1 VALSALI
8 LCVAL
13 IAAGGVGGASE
24 VDEPGSSFADANGG
38 NGYLVP
44 IAPVWLGGD
53 VTVNATVPQSGKASF
68 ELDDVNLLVRYEP
81 LPRLAFF
88 SETRLENT
96 LTVSVGSGARVESS
110 DIFIERLYVDWLVSP
125 HLTVRV
131 GKFLTPFGVWNEIR
145 RAPLTWTV
153 ERPLVTEQTFPEHT
167 TGGGIFYQATLHGWS
182 IDATGY
188 APAQDELPLRSSD
201 EAGLTLVG
209 GRIAAAHEVGA
220 AYLSLGLNGAGTER
234 RGHGGLEP
242 VAGADINLNIAG
254 NDLLGE
260 FVYARSPE
268 RFVDDE
274 WGLYLQDAVPLRNDL
289 YGIVRYE
296 HFRSFRDG
304 QIEVGLIGLTWRP
317 YAHLIIKAD
326 YQLTNKPSDDVP
338 RGLLASLSILF

>member
-1 VALSALI
+1 M
-8 LCVAL
+8 L
-13 IAAGGVGGASE
+13 IATTGVGSASE
-24 VDEPGSSFADANGG
+24 WDEPRSNFADENGG

-44 IAPVWLGGD
+44 VAPIWLGGD
-53 VTVNATVPQSGKASF
+53 VTVNATVPESGKASL

-96 LTVSVGSGARVESS
+96 LTVSVRGGARVESA
-110 DIFIERLYVDWLVSP
+110 DVFVERLYADWLAGP

-153 ERPLVTEQTFPEHT
+153 ERPLVTERIFPEHT
-167 TGGGIFYQATLHGWS
+167 TGVGVFYQATLHGWS

-201 EAGLTLVG
+201 EAGLTLAG
-209 GRIAAAHEVGA
+209 GRVAAAHEVGA
-220 AYLSLGLNGAGTER
+220 AYLSFGLNGEGAER

-242 VAGADINLNIAG
+242 VAGADINLNVAG
-254 NDLLGE
+254 NDLIGE
-260 FVYARSPE
+260 FAYARSPE

-274 WGLYLQDAVPLRNDL
+274 WGLYLQDAVPLWNDL
-289 YGIVRYE
+289 YGVVRYE
-296 HFRSFRDG
+296 HFRSLHDG
-304 QIEVGLIGLTWRP
+304 PIEAGLVGLVWRP

-338 RGLLASLSILF
+338 RGLLASLSIFF